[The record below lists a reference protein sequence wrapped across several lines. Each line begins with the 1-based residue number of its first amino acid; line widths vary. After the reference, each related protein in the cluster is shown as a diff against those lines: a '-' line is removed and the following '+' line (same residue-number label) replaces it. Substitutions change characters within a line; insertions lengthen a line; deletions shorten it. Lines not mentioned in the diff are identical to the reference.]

1 MLLYQQ
7 EDNDMGLDS
16 MWCKN
21 DTEAGEIEGEFK
33 VWSGG
38 FSDNGNTSFRGK
50 VYYSIVE
57 EITNVSLYDDVI
69 TNDQCKEMLE
79 RFDNF
84 DFSDICQNP
93 YALEQNDYDD
103 FVRMFR
109 LHVEAGHFLMS
120 CY

>member
-21 DTEAGEIEGEFK
+21 DTEAGKIEGEFK

-93 YALEQNDYDD
+93 YMLEQEDYDD

-109 LHVEAGHFLMS
+109 LHVEAGHFLRS

>member
-1 MLLYQQ
+1 
-7 EDNDMGLDS
+7 MGLDS
-16 MWCKN
+16 MWRKSQ
-21 DTEAGEIEGEFK
+21 TEEGQIDGEFK

-57 EITNVSLYDDVI
+57 EITGISLYDDVI

-79 RFDNF
+79 RFENF

-93 YALEQNDYDD
+93 YALEQEEYDD

-120 CY
+120 CYQEERQ